1 MRLDCFNP
9 RSNLIS
15 SVKLNISSVLQL
27 IYDYYESKILKSYW
41 NLCKFII
48 NTIVR
53 DDKNKKLF
61 NINNKS
67 GSGIKNIVKTL
78 STTSV
83 KKED

>member
-15 SVKLNISSVLQL
+15 SVKLHISAVLQL

-41 NLCKFII
+41 NMCKYII

-53 DDKNKKLF
+53 DDKNKKLV
-61 NINNKS
+61 NIKNKKKS
-67 GSGIKNIVKTL
+67 GIIKNFL
-78 STTSV
+78 SRLS
-83 KKED
+83 